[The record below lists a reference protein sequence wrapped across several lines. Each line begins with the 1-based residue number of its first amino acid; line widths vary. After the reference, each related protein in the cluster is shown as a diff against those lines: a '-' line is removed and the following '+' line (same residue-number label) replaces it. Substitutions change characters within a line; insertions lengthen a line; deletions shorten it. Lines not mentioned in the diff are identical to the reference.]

1 MIVKMLS
8 ILYKEIS
15 TLSDPALSGN
25 LGSSPRGLLPQLS
38 IGIFIRSEKIASDAI
53 ELLRG
58 DRYTLTHIKSAVE
71 FLGFLKHNYHL
82 DCFVF
87 DVDDVDR
94 DLQLLLSKLQ
104 ERSLFL
110 PAVFFLPQPAGDGSQ
125 EAPPSDAL
133 EGAASTAEKSQEQS
147 CAFFYHPAEVQLPI
161 ARSSS
166 IGSSIDRAIAQFL
179 KLSTPVPVNDQSA
192 RVDATAQLTAQSL
205 LQRQQRRL
213 AEKLRERL
221 GYLGVYYK
229 RNSQIFLRNLSGE
242 EKQKFLEQLK
252 SSYRDIVLNY
262 FSEDTAVNNQ
272 IDEFVNLAFFADVPV
287 TQVVEIH
294 MALMD
299 EFAKQLK
306 LEGRSEEILLDYRLT
321 LIDAIAHLCEM
332 YRRSIPK
339 ETSQVQLTVD
349 S

>member
-25 LGSSPRGLLPQLS
+25 LGSSPTGLMPQLS

-53 ELLRG
+53 ELLS
-58 DRYTLTHIKSAVE
+58 DERYTLTHIKSAVE

-82 DCFVF
+82 DCLVF
-87 DVDDVDR
+87 DVDR

-110 PAVFFLPQPAGDGSQ
+110 PAVIFLPQPSGEGSQ
-125 EAPPSDAL
+125 EAPASDAL

-147 CAFFYHPAEVQLPI
+147 CTFFYHPAEVQLPI
-161 ARSSS
+161 ARSNDL
-166 IGSSIDRAIAQFL
+166 GASIDRAIAQFL

-252 SSYRDIVLNY
+252 LSYRDIVLHY

-294 MALMD
+294 MELMD

-339 ETSQVQLTVD
+339 ETSQGKR
-349 S
+349 

>member
-8 ILYKEIS
+8 ILLYKEIS

-38 IGIFIRSEKIASDAI
+38 IGIFIRSEKLASDAI
-53 ELLRG
+53 ELLSG
-58 DRYTLTHIKSAVE
+58 ERYTLTHIKSAVE

-82 DCFVF
+82 DCLVF

-110 PAVFFLPQPAGDGSQ
+110 PAVIFLPQPAWDGSQ
-125 EAPPSDAL
+125 ESPPSDTL
-133 EGAASTAEKSQEQS
+133 EGVASTAEKSQEQS

-161 ARSSS
+161 ARSSDL
-166 IGSSIDRAIAQFL
+166 GTSIDRAIAQFL
-179 KLSTPVPVNDQSA
+179 KLSTPVPVNDQSP

-252 SSYRDIVLNY
+252 SSYRDIVLHY

-272 IDEFVNLAFFADVPV
+272 IDEFVNLAFFADVSV
-287 TQVVEIH
+287 TQIVEIH
-294 MALMD
+294 MGLMD

-339 ETSQVQLTVD
+339 ETSQV
-349 S
+349 

>member
-1 MIVKMLS
+1 M
-8 ILYKEIS
+8 
-15 TLSDPALSGN
+15 G
-25 LGSSPRGLLPQLS
+25 GSPIALLPQLS
-38 IGIFIRSEKIASDAI
+38 IGIFVHSEELAESAI

-58 DRYTLTHIKSAVE
+58 ERYALTHMKSAVDI
-71 FLGFLKHNYHL
+71 LGFLQHNYHV
-82 DCFVF
+82 DCLVF
-87 DVDDVDR
+87 EVDG
-94 DLQLLLSKLQ
+94 DLRELLSKLQ
-104 ERSLFL
+104 ARSLFL
-110 PAVFFLPQPAGDGSQ
+110 PAVIFSLQPGEEGKP
-125 EAPPSDAL
+125 EAQPSDNF
-133 EGAASTAEKSQEQS
+133 EAAPSTAENIIQQS
-147 CAFFYHPAEVQLPI
+147 CTFFYHPAEVQLAINRSTEI
-161 ARSSS
+161 AA
-166 IGSSIDRAIAQFL
+166 SIDRAIAQFL

-192 RVDATAQLTAQSL
+192 MVDATAQLTAQSL

-229 RNSQIFLRNLSGE
+229 RNSQIFLLNLPGP

-252 SSYRDIVLNY
+252 SSYRQIVLNY
-262 FSEDTAVNNQ
+262 FSENTAVNNQ

-294 MALMD
+294 MGLMD

-339 ETSQVQLTVD
+339 EASQVRLTVD

>member
-1 MIVKMLS
+1 M
-8 ILYKEIS
+8 
-15 TLSDPALSGN
+15 
-25 LGSSPRGLLPQLS
+25 LPQLS
-38 IGIFIRSEKIASDAI
+38 IGIFVRSEEISGCAI
-53 ELLRG
+53 ELLRS
-58 DRYTLTHIKSAVE
+58 DRYALTHIKSAVE
-71 FLGFLKHNYHL
+71 FLGFLKKHNYHV
-82 DCFVF
+82 DCLV
-87 DVDDVDR
+87 VEVNR
-94 DLQLLLSKLQ
+94 DLRSLLSKLQ

-110 PAVFFLPQPAGDGSQ
+110 PAVIFSPQPGEDGRPEPPLDGF
-125 EAPPSDAL
+125 EAQ
-133 EGAASTAEKSQEQS
+133 ASTADKSQEQS
-147 CAFFYHPAEVQLPI
+147 CTFFYHPAEVQLSI

-166 IGSSIDRAIAQFL
+166 IAANIDRAIAQFL
-179 KLSTPVPVNDQSA
+179 KLSTPVAVNDQSA
-192 RVDATAQLTAQSL
+192 SVDATAQLTAQSL
-205 LQRQQRRL
+205 LSRQQRRL

-221 GYLGVYYK
+221 GYLGVYYQ
-229 RNSQIFLRNLSGE
+229 RNSQIFLRNLCLSD
-242 EKQKFLEQLK
+242 KQKFLEQLK

-339 ETSQVQLTVD
+339 EASMR
-349 S
+349 

>member
-1 MIVKMLS
+1 M
-8 ILYKEIS
+8 
-15 TLSDPALSGN
+15 G
-25 LGSSPRGLLPQLS
+25 GSPRGLVPQLS
-38 IGIFIRSEKIASDAI
+38 IGIFVRSEELAGSAI
-53 ELLRG
+53 ELLTG
-58 DRYTLTHIKSAVE
+58 ERYALTHIKSAVE
-71 FLGFLKHNYHL
+71 FLEFLKHNYHL
-82 DCFVF
+82 DCLVF
-87 DVDDVDR
+87 EVDR
-94 DLQLLLSKLQ
+94 DLREFLSKLQ
-104 ERSLFL
+104 ARSIFL
-110 PAVFFLPQPAGDGSQ
+110 PAVIFSSQPGEDGRL
-125 EAPPSDAL
+125 EAPPSDGF
-133 EGAASTAEKSQEQS
+133 EAAARTAEKSQEQS

-161 ARSSS
+161 AQSRS
-166 IGSSIDRAIAQFL
+166 IAASIDRAIAQFL

-192 RVDATAQLTAQSL
+192 KIDATAQLTAQSL
-205 LQRQQRRL
+205 LSRQQRRL

-229 RNSQIFLRNLSGE
+229 RNSQIFLRNLPSP

-294 MALMD
+294 MELMD

-339 ETSQVQLTVD
+339 ETSQGRR
-349 S
+349 

>member
-1 MIVKMLS
+1 MLS

-25 LGSSPRGLLPQLS
+25 LGGSPTGLLPQLS
-38 IGIFIRSEKIASDAI
+38 IGIFIHSEEIARSAI
-53 ELLRG
+53 ELLTG
-58 DRYTLTHIKSAVE
+58 ERYALTHIKSAAE
-71 FLGFLKHNYHL
+71 FFGFLKHNYHL
-82 DCFVF
+82 DCLVF
-87 DVDDVDR
+87 EVDGELR
-94 DLQLLLSKLQ
+94 SLLSKLQ
-104 ERSLFL
+104 ERSIFL
-110 PAVFFLPQPAGDGSQ
+110 PAVIFSPQPREDRRP
-125 EAPPSDAL
+125 EAPPSDGF
-133 EGAASTAEKSQEQS
+133 EAAARTADKSLEQS

-166 IGSSIDRAIAQFL
+166 IAASIDRAIAQFL

-205 LQRQQRRL
+205 LSRQQRRL

-252 SSYRDIVLNY
+252 SSYREIVLNY
-262 FSEDTAVNNQ
+262 FSENSAVNNQ

-287 TQVVEIH
+287 TQLVEIH
-294 MALMD
+294 IELMD

-339 ETSQVQLTVD
+339 ETSQGRK
-349 S
+349 